1 MLGRAVG
8 VAFGVPLAYFL
19 FRGRIPAHLKLRMAA
34 LFGLGGAQGVV
45 GAWMV
50 QSGLEMDPKQR
61 HEIRVS
67 PYRLATH
74 LGMAFTTYSLL
85 VWTALDVFQPAAAAK
100 QAVSKIPLPQLPKV
114 AAVRGSAVATAAL
127 VFTTAL
133 SGAFVAG
140 NDAGR
145 AYNTFP
151 TMDGHWVPP
160 GALAL
165 EPAWRNAF
173 ENTATVQFDHR
184 VLALASTAAV
194 ATTLV
199 LSRRGNVW
207 AILPPSTKLAV
218 SGMVGMV
225 GVQVSLGVSTLLL
238 YVPLELAAAHQLGSL
253 VLLTFATAAAHSLK
267 GVALKSAVPVALAG
281 VGVVTAPAL
290 ALLAF
295 SDKGELAK

>member
-1 MLGRAVG
+1 
-8 VAFGVPLAYFL
+8 
-19 FRGRIPAHLKLRMAA
+19 
-34 LFGLGGAQGVV
+34 
-45 GAWMV
+45 
-50 QSGLEMDPKQR
+50 
-61 HEIRVS
+61 
-67 PYRLATH
+67 
-74 LGMAFTTYSLL
+74 
-85 VWTALDVFQPAAAAK
+85 
-100 QAVSKIPLPQLPKV
+100 
-114 AAVRGSAVATAAL
+114 
-127 VFTTAL
+127 
-133 SGAFVAG
+133 
-140 NDAGR
+140 
-145 AYNTFP
+145 
-151 TMDGHWVPP
+151 
-160 GALAL
+160 
-165 EPAWRNAF
+165 
-173 ENTATVQFDHR
+173 VQFDHR

>member
-1 MLGRAVG
+1 
-8 VAFGVPLAYFL
+8 VPLAYFL
-19 FRGRIPAHLKLRMAA
+19 ARGRIPAHLKPRMAA
-34 LFGLGGAQGVV
+34 LFGLGGAQGAV

-50 QSGLEMDPKQR
+50 QSGLDMDPKQR
-61 HEIRVS
+61 QEIRVS

-85 VWTALDVFQPAAAAK
+85 LWTALDVFQPKAITRA
-100 QAVSKIPLPQLPKV
+100 AVSQIPLPTLPKL

-145 AYNTFP
+145 AFNTFP

-160 GALAL
+160 GALDL
-165 EPAWRNAF
+165 EPVWRNAF

-184 VLALASTAAV
+184 ALALASTTAV
-194 ATTLV
+194 ASTFV
-199 LSRRGNVW
+199 LARRGNVW
-207 AILPPSTKLAV
+207 ALLPQSTKVAV
-218 SGMVGMV
+218 TGMVGMV

-253 VLLTFATAAAHSLK
+253 VLLSFATAAAHSLK
-267 GVALKSAVPVALAG
+267 GVALRSVAPVALAG
-281 VGVVTAPAL
+281 TGMVAAPAL
-290 ALLAF
+290 ALSSF
-295 SDKGELAK
+295 STKGDLAK